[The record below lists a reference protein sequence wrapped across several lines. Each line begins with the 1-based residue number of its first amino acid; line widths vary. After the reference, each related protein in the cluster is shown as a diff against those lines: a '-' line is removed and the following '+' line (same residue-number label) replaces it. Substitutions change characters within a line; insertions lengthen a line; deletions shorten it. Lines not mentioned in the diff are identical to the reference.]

1 MRETVESST
10 RMVPISSNLP
20 SLKIALATGSYT
32 PGAGMYSIGSGS
44 SGSMICSGSG
54 IIRPGLSTISLLTIE
69 TVPSLTLWIAAP
81 PLPAE
86 LPASL
91 ESVISTRPLGIVAVG
106 GRPVAHGY
114 SNGSALLIA
123 PPSLADRLSSRWTR
137 SIRSRPGDQ
146 FWIAAPAS
154 SV

>member
-1 MRETVESST
+1 M
-10 RMVPISSNLP
+10 
-20 SLKIALATGSYT
+20 
-32 PGAGMYSIGSGS
+32 
-44 SGSMICSGSG
+44 
-54 IIRPGLSTISLLTIE
+54 
-69 TVPSLTLWIAAP
+69 PSLTLWTAAP

-86 LPASL
+86 LPASF
-91 ESVISTRPLGIVAVG
+91 ESTISTSPLGIDAVG
-106 GRPVAHGY
+106 GSEPVGHGY

-146 FWIAAPAS
+146 FWIAPPAS